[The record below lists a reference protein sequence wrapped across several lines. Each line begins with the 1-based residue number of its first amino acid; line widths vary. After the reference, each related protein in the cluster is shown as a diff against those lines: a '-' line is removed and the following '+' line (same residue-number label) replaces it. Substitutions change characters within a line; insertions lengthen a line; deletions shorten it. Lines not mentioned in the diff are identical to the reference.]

1 MNLTPKELTPCKI
14 SHICRCAFNDL
25 GANNW
30 DESKVE
36 ETMFIFRTNGT
47 MNENFIILT
56 ANDANTLSSG
66 DPSLLLF
73 QESQFSTSNSTSTI
87 IHSAV
92 TSVTPTPQYKD
103 DANHKHLK
111 NQRTEQLSAELKLLE
126 CFNREELNV
135 MKKRI
140 EDLRSQKV
148 IPNHSVVT
156 KSLKEEL

>member
-1 MNLTPKELTPCKI
+1 MAIQVYFYFKNR
-14 SHICRCAFNDL
+14 S
-25 GANNW
+25 
-30 DESKVE
+30 
-36 ETMFIFRTNGT
+36 
-47 MNENFIILT
+47 
-56 ANDANTLSSG
+56 
-66 DPSLLLF
+66 SLLQIVQALLF
-73 QESQFSTSNSTSTI
+73 IPQLHLLPQPR